1 MLVDKVSQA
10 DCETLQEMAQAFFR
24 GVFNVDVGDA
34 PCMRV

>member
-1 MLVDKVSQA
+1 MLVDKLSQEV
-10 DCETLQEMAQAFFR
+10 CETLQITSWRVFR